1 MCAKLL
7 TSAQINNFLEKNI
20 GRFSGVGVFCYKNL
34 SSAIEEKFKK
44 PGDLVYWLSGKDVL
58 GRFLLGT
65 FLRRLFHFAA
75 AVVVAV
81 HVRGILLLYYLIFL
95 ILHTTYRNDIHA
107 VRPLIC
113 ILANADND
121 CHK

>member
-1 MCAKLL
+1 MILAFFGDLWW
-7 TSAQINNFLEKNI
+7 
-20 GRFSGVGVFCYKNL
+20 FCSVVYGILVRKM
-34 SSAIEEKFKK
+34 
-44 PGDLVYWLSGKDVL
+44 PGDLVYRSSGKDVL

-95 ILHTTYRNDIHA
+95 ILHTADRNDIHA